1 MPVYEY
7 KCTKCDK
14 KFEVMQKITEDPLT
28 VCSSCS
34 GALKKLI
41 TNTSFVL
48 KGSGWYVTDYPS
60 SDRKKEKKTEK
71 PAGESKDT
79 KSEAKTEAKTE
90 TKAET
95 KKEAVNA

>member
-28 VCSSCS
+28 VCSSC
-34 GALKKLI
+34 GGVLKKLI

-60 SDRKKEKKTEK
+60 SDRGKEKKAEK

-79 KSEAKTEAKTE
+79 KSEPKTEPKTE
-90 TKAET
+90 P

>member
-7 KCTKCDK
+7 KCTECNKE
-14 KFEVMQKITEDPLT
+14 FEVMQKITEDHLT
-28 VCSSCS
+28 VCSSCG

-60 SDRKKEKKTEK
+60 SNRTKEKKAEK

-79 KSEAKTEAKTE
+79 KSEPKTEA
-90 TKAET
+90 KAET
-95 KKEAVNA
+95 KKEAVNT

>member
-14 KFEVMQKITEDPLT
+14 KFEIMQKITEDPLA
-28 VCSSCS
+28 VCSSCG

-60 SDRKKEKKTEK
+60 SDRTRENKTEK
-71 PAGESKDT
+71 PVCESKDT
-79 KSEAKTEAKTE
+79 KSEPKTE

-95 KKEAVNA
+95 KKEAVNT

>member
-7 KCTKCDK
+7 KCTKCNNE
-14 KFEVMQKITEDPLT
+14 FEVMQKITEDPLT
-28 VCSSCS
+28 VCSSCG

-60 SDRKKEKKTEK
+60 SDRTREKKTEK

-79 KSEAKTEAKTE
+79 KSEPKTE

-95 KKEAVNA
+95 KKEAVNT

>member
-1 MPVYEY
+1 MPIYAY
-7 KCTKCDK
+7 KCTKCNK
-14 KFEVMQKITEDPLT
+14 EIEIMQKMSEAPLS

-48 KGSGWYVTDYPS
+48 KGGGWYVTDYPS
-60 SDRKKEKKTEK
+60 SDRKKAKETEK
-71 PAGESKDT
+71 PASETKET
-79 KSEAKTEAKTE
+79 KSEQKTD
-90 TKAET
+90 TKPDT